1 MIEYTKKNAVART
14 ALDVAG
20 LLIGGD
26 GAPKFWG
33 GGVELLSI

>member
-20 LLIGGD
+20 LLIGGAA
-26 GAPKFWG
+26 GIEPASHK
-33 GGVELLSI
+33 II